1 MLRNRTLHEAS
12 RIVVMGGH
20 GAEILHSVHFQD
32 DTVAL
37 EAYESLLSFEPSQG
51 AEEVGAGEDVAG
63 GHVGA
68 GRSGPCPCGTMG

>member
-37 EAYESLLSFEPSQG
+37 AVY
-51 AEEVGAGEDVAG
+51 
-63 GHVGA
+63 
-68 GRSGPCPCGTMG
+68 